1 MASPIIDVIF
11 KYKKKIKVMTS
22 IKVTYLALDYED
34 KFPIT
39 SADSF
44 DNLKL
49 ALDNYCGADERNS
62 GKCLGFTPYET
73 KYGSDYEGFYE
84 YECCRNGND
93 GDDGDDPKQGDGQGK
108 PGGL

>member
-1 MASPIIDVIF
+1 MT
-11 KYKKKIKVMTS
+11 YNKI
-22 IKVTYLALDYED
+22 TYVALDYED
-34 KFPIT
+34 RFPIT

-62 GKCLGFTPYET
+62 GKCLGFTPYST
-73 KYGSDYEGFYE
+73 KYGGDYEGFYE

-93 GDDGDDPKQGDGQGK
+93 WTGETYKDKFQVWCVEFYPPTKVERI
-108 PGGL
+108 

>member
-1 MASPIIDVIF
+1 
-11 KYKKKIKVMTS
+11 MTS

-34 KFPIT
+34 KFPII

-49 ALDNYCGADERNS
+49 ALDDYCGADERNS
-62 GKCLGFTPYET
+62 GKYIGFTPYDS
-73 KYGSDYEGFYE
+73 KYGSDYEGYFE

-93 GDDGDDPKQGDGQGK
+93 WNGETYKNKFTVWCVEFYPKTK
-108 PGGL
+108 IERNEI